1 MYSTGD
7 LVTMIEDGLYKRQ
20 MIRELLRLIRKDI
33 KGKKTTEQKIIEY
46 FEDIGL
52 FITLSDINQ
61 NKIRFNFH
69 TGEGIEVKFKELS
82 NGTIEVSSVEFE
94 GGEEK

>member
-7 LVTMIEDGLYKRQ
+7 LVTMIEEGLHKRQ
-20 MIRELLRLIRKDI
+20 MIREFLRRIRKDI

-52 FITLSDINQ
+52 FVTLSDINQ
-61 NKIRFNFH
+61 NKIRFNLH
-69 TGEGIEVKFKELS
+69 TGEGVEVRFKELN
-82 NGTIEVSSVEFE
+82 NGIIEVSNVEFE
-94 GGEEK
+94 GGEN